1 MPIGHYHSYHGCL
14 ATVVIVCFDYRRG
27 IGWENQQLVQKTI
40 HLFIGKAECWFWT
53 TFNIYNIL
61 MFLTVKNVFENDFGK
76 YILTKL
82 NKTSSQSIFISK

>member
-1 MPIGHYHSYHGCL
+1 LIIGEG
-14 ATVVIVCFDYRRG
+14 
-27 IGWENQQLVQKTI
+27 LVEKTNSLSKKTI